1 MGELMEKKLLTIF
14 GVSGL
19 VGSSIL
25 REALDRGYHVNG
37 TLRDF
42 ENQDRITRLKSLP
55 SGKNANFF
63 SADMADISSLDNP
76 LINSDAVFICC
87 LIPTYKGFDG
97 TPARELDD
105 ERGYNEII
113 KPTVDGCLNI
123 LKTAKRNNVKN
134 ILICSS
140 TSSTNPIPPVSIKN
154 ELDHW
159 SDEKEQCN
167 SKKYTSAAKTYMEK
181 AAFKF
186 CAENNIRLSV
196 FLPTGLYGPAVLP
209 EHLKHNPFLWIKS
222 VLEGGAPRHQKV
234 PNDSASLIHLQDLA
248 RLFLAAYEDSSASGR
263 YFGVLE
269 SFHWNDIYK
278 ECQKLIPD
286 MQMPEPISEDP
297 VAPTQFDFKR
307 RDSLGI
313 KIRDFPTIMRETV
326 EWLKSNPFKEN

>member
-1 MGELMEKKLLTIF
+1 MGKKLLTIF
-14 GVSGL
+14 GASGL

-25 REALDRGYHVNG
+25 REALDRGYLVNG
-37 TLRDF
+37 TLRDVD
-42 ENQDRITRLKSLP
+42 NQDRITRLKSLP
-55 SGKNANFF
+55 SGKNAKFF
-63 SADMADISSLDNP
+63 SANMADTSSLDNP
-76 LINSDAVFICC
+76 LINTAAVFICC

-97 TPARELDD
+97 TPAKELDD
-105 ERGYNEII
+105 KRGYNEII

-123 LKTAKRNNVKN
+123 LRAAKRNNVKN

-140 TSSTNPIPPVSIKN
+140 TSSTNPIPSVPIKN

-181 AAFKF
+181 AAYKF
-186 CAENNIRLSV
+186 CAENNMRLSI

-248 RLFLAAYEDSSASGR
+248 KLFLAAYEDSSASGR

-297 VAPTQFDFKR
+297 VAPTKFDFKR

-313 KIRDFPTIMRETV
+313 KIRDFPTIMHETV

>member
-1 MGELMEKKLLTIF
+1 M
-14 GVSGL
+14 
-19 VGSSIL
+19 
-25 REALDRGYHVNG
+25 
-37 TLRDF
+37 
-42 ENQDRITRLKSLP
+42 
-55 SGKNANFF
+55 
-63 SADMADISSLDNP
+63 
-76 LINSDAVFICC
+76 
-87 LIPTYKGFDG
+87 
-97 TPARELDD
+97 
-105 ERGYNEII
+105 
-113 KPTVDGCLNI
+113 
-123 LKTAKRNNVKN
+123 N

-154 ELDHW
+154 EQDHW

-186 CAENNIRLSV
+186 CAENNLRLSV
-196 FLPTGLYGPAVLP
+196 LLPTGLYGSAVLP

-286 MQMPEPISEDP
+286 MQMPEPFSGDP
-297 VAPTQFDFKR
+297 VVPTQFDFKR

-326 EWLKSNPFKEN
+326 EWLKNNPF

>member
-14 GVSGL
+14 GASGL

-25 REALDRGYHVNG
+25 REALDKGYHVNG
-37 TLRDF
+37 TLRNV
-42 ENQDRITRLKSLP
+42 ENEDRITRLKSLP

-63 SADMADISSLDNP
+63 SAEMGDISSLNSP
-76 LINSDAVFICC
+76 LINADAVFICC

-97 TPARELDD
+97 TPARELND

>member
-1 MGELMEKKLLTIF
+1 M
-14 GVSGL
+14 
-19 VGSSIL
+19 
-25 REALDRGYHVNG
+25 
-37 TLRDF
+37 
-42 ENQDRITRLKSLP
+42 SLP
-55 SGKNANFF
+55 LLVLSFGAIFVGYLGRDMVIGAGTDFF
-63 SADMADISSLDNP
+63 
-76 LINSDAVFICC
+76 
-87 LIPTYKGFDG
+87 KH
-97 TPARELDD
+97 
-105 ERGYNEII
+105 
-113 KPTVDGCLNI
+113 
-123 LKTAKRNNVKN
+123 
-134 ILICSS
+134 
-140 TSSTNPIPPVSIKN
+140 SI
-154 ELDHW
+154 
-159 SDEKEQCN
+159 
-167 SKKYTSAAKTYMEK
+167 
-181 AAFKF
+181 F
-186 CAENNIRLSV
+186 
-196 FLPTGLYGPAVLP
+196 VLP

-286 MQMPEPISEDP
+286 MLMPEPILEDP

>member
-1 MGELMEKKLLTIF
+1 MEKKLLTIF
-14 GVSGL
+14 GASGL

-37 TLRDF
+37 TLRDI
-42 ENQDRITRLKSLP
+42 EKQDRITRLKSLP
-55 SGKNANFF
+55 SGNNADFF
-63 SADMADISSLDNP
+63 SANMADISSLDSPIKNAE
-76 LINSDAVFICC
+76 AVFICC

-105 ERGYNEII
+105 EKVYNEII

-140 TSSTNPIPPVSIKN
+140 TSSTNPVPPVSIKN

-167 SKKYTSAAKTYMEK
+167 SKKYTSAAKTYMER

-186 CAENNIRLSV
+186 CNENNLRLSV
-196 FLPTGLYGPAVLP
+196 FLPTGLYGPAILP

-222 VLEGGAPRHQKV
+222 VLEGGPPRHQKV
-234 PNDSASLIHLQDLA
+234 QILT
-248 RLFLAAYEDSSASGR
+248 
-263 YFGVLE
+263 
-269 SFHWNDIYK
+269 
-278 ECQKLIPD
+278 
-286 MQMPEPISEDP
+286 
-297 VAPTQFDFKR
+297 AP
-307 RDSLGI
+307 
-313 KIRDFPTIMRETV
+313 
-326 EWLKSNPFKEN
+326 

>member
-1 MGELMEKKLLTIF
+1 MEKKLLTIF
-14 GVSGL
+14 GASGL

-37 TLRDF
+37 TLRDI
-42 ENQDRITRLKSLP
+42 EKQDRITRLKSLP
-55 SGKNANFF
+55 SGNNAKFF
-63 SADMADISSLDNP
+63 QADMAEISSLDHP
-76 LINSDAVFICC
+76 LINSDAAIICC

-97 TPARELDD
+97 TPAKELDD
-105 ERGYNEII
+105 ERGYNEIT

-123 LKTAKRNNVKN
+123 LKSAKINNVKN

-186 CAENNIRLSV
+186 CAENNIRLSI

-286 MQMPEPISEDP
+286 MLMPEPILEDP

-307 RDSLGI
+307 RDSLGVQ
-313 KIRDFPTIMRETV
+313 IRDFPTIMRETV
-326 EWLKSNPFKEN
+326 EWLKSTPFKEN

>member
-1 MGELMEKKLLTIF
+1 MEKKLLTIF
-14 GVSGL
+14 GASGL

-37 TLRDF
+37 TLRDVD
-42 ENQDRITRLKSLP
+42 NQDRITRLKSLP
-55 SGKNANFF
+55 SGNNADFF
-63 SADMADISSLDNP
+63 SANMADISSLDSP
-76 LINSDAVFICC
+76 LKNADAVFICC

-105 ERGYNEII
+105 EKGYNEII

-186 CAENNIRLSV
+186 CNENNLRLSV

-222 VLEGGAPRHQKV
+222 VLEGGPPRHQKV

-248 RLFLAAYEDSSASGR
+248 KLFLAAYENPSASGR

-286 MQMPEPISEDP
+286 MQMPEPISEEQVD
-297 VAPTQFDFKR
+297 T
-307 RDSLGI
+307 
-313 KIRDFPTIMRETV
+313 
-326 EWLKSNPFKEN
+326 NPI

>member
-1 MGELMEKKLLTIF
+1 MEKKLLTIF
-14 GVSGL
+14 GASGL

-37 TLRDF
+37 TLRDVD
-42 ENQDRITRLKSLP
+42 NQDRITRLKSLP
-55 SGKNANFF
+55 SGNNADFF
-63 SADMADISSLDNP
+63 SANMADISSLDSP
-76 LINSDAVFICC
+76 LKNADAVFICC
-87 LIPTYKGFDG
+87 LTPTYKGFDG

-113 KPTVDGCLNI
+113 KPTLDGCLNI

-140 TSSTNPIPPVSIKN
+140 TSSTNPVPPVSIKN

-167 SKKYTSAAKTYMEK
+167 SKKYTSATKTYMEK
-181 AAFKF
+181 AAYKF
-186 CAENNIRLSV
+186 CAENNMRLSV

-263 YFGVLE
+263 YFGVLD

-297 VAPTQFDFKR
+297 VAPTKFDFTR

>member
-1 MGELMEKKLLTIF
+1 MEKKLLTIF
-14 GVSGL
+14 GASGL

-37 TLRDF
+37 TLRDVD
-42 ENQDRITRLKSLP
+42 NQDRITRLKSLP
-55 SGKNANFF
+55 SGNNADFF
-63 SADMADISSLDNP
+63 SANMADISSLDSP
-76 LINSDAVFICC
+76 LKNADAVFICC
-87 LIPTYKGFDG
+87 LTPTYKGFDG

-113 KPTVDGCLNI
+113 KPTLDGCLNI
-123 LKTAKRNNVKN
+123 LKTAKRNNIKN

-140 TSSTNPIPPVSIKN
+140 TSSTNPVPPVSIKN

-167 SKKYTSAAKTYMEK
+167 SKKYTSATKTYMEK
-181 AAFKF
+181 AAYKF
-186 CAENNIRLSV
+186 CAENNMRLSV

-286 MQMPEPISEDP
+286 M
-297 VAPTQFDFKR
+297 
-307 RDSLGI
+307 
-313 KIRDFPTIMRETV
+313 
-326 EWLKSNPFKEN
+326 

>member
-14 GVSGL
+14 GASGL

-25 REALDRGYHVNG
+25 REALDKGYYVNG
-37 TLRDF
+37 TLRDV
-42 ENQDRITRLKSLP
+42 ENKDRITRLKSLP
-55 SGKNANFF
+55 SGNNANFF

-76 LINSDAVFICC
+76 LANSDAAFVCC

-97 TPARELDD
+97 TPAKELDD

-123 LKTAKRNNVKN
+123 LKTAKRNNVMN

-140 TSSTNPIPPVSIKN
+140 TSSTNPIPAVSVKN
-154 ELDHW
+154 EQDHW

-186 CAENNIRLSV
+186 CAEKNMRLSV

-248 RLFLAAYEDSSASGR
+248 RLFLAAYEDPSASGR

-278 ECQKLIPD
+278 ECQKLIPE
-286 MQMPEPISEDP
+286 MQIPEPISEDP
-297 VAPTQFDFKR
+297 VAATQFDFKR

-313 KIRDFPTIMRETV
+313 KIRDFPTVMRETV
-326 EWLKSNPFKEN
+326 EWLKRKPFQGN

>member
-14 GVSGL
+14 GASGL

-37 TLRDF
+37 TLRDL

-55 SGKNANFF
+55 SGKNTNFF

-76 LINSDAVFICC
+76 LKNSDAAFVCC
-87 LIPTYKGFDG
+87 LTPTYKGFDG
-97 TPARELDD
+97 TPAKELDD

-123 LKTAKRNNVKN
+123 LKTAKKNNVTN

-140 TSSTNPIPPVSIKN
+140 TSSTNPIPPVSVKN
-154 ELDHW
+154 EQDHW

-186 CAENNIRLSV
+186 CSENNLRLSV
-196 FLPTGLYGPAVLP
+196 FLPTGLYGPTVLP

-248 RLFLAAYEDSSASGR
+248 RLFLAAYEDPSSSGR

-269 SFHWNDIYK
+269 SVHWNDIYK
-278 ECQKLIPD
+278 ECQKLIPS

-326 EWLKSNPFKEN
+326 EWLKSKPF

>member
-1 MGELMEKKLLTIF
+1 MRKRLLTIF
-14 GVSGL
+14 GASGL

-25 REALDRGYHVNG
+25 REALDKGYCVNG
-37 TLRDF
+37 TLRDI
-42 ENQDRITRLKSLP
+42 ENKDRITRLNSPP
-55 SGKNANFF
+55 SGKNADFF
-63 SADMADISSLDNP
+63 KADMADISSLENP
-76 LINSDAVFICC
+76 LVNSDAAVICC

-97 TPARELDD
+97 TPAKELDD
-105 ERGYNEII
+105 KRGYNEII

-123 LKTAKRNNVKN
+123 LETAKRNNVKN

-140 TSSTNPIPPVSIKN
+140 TSSTNPIPPVPIKN

-159 SDEKEQCN
+159 SDEQEQCN
-167 SKKYTSAAKTYMEK
+167 SKKYTSAAKTFMEK

-186 CAENNIRLSV
+186 CTENNMRLSV
-196 FLPTGLYGPAVLP
+196 FLPTGLYGPAILP
-209 EHLKHNPFLWIKS
+209 EHLKHNPFSWIKS
-222 VLEGGAPRHQKV
+222 VLEGGPPRHLKV

-248 RLFLAAYEDSSASGR
+248 KLFLAAYENPSASGR

-286 MQMPEPISEDP
+286 MQMPEPMSEDP

-326 EWLKSNPFKEN
+326 EWIKSKPF

>member
-1 MGELMEKKLLTIF
+1 MEKKLLTIF
-14 GVSGL
+14 GASGL

-25 REALDRGYHVNG
+25 REALDRGYRVNG
-37 TLRDF
+37 TLRDVD
-42 ENQDRITRLKSLP
+42 NQDRITRLKNLP
-55 SGKNANFF
+55 SGNNANFF
-63 SADMADISSLDNP
+63 SANMADISSLDSP
-76 LINSDAVFICC
+76 LKNADAVFICC

-97 TPARELDD
+97 TPAKELDD
-105 ERGYNEII
+105 EKGYNEII

-186 CAENNIRLSV
+186 CNENNLRLSV

-222 VLEGGAPRHQKV
+222 VLEGGPPRHQKV

-248 RLFLAAYEDSSASGR
+248 KLFFAAYENPSASGR

-286 MQMPEPISEDP
+286 MQMPEPISEEQ
-297 VAPTQFDFKR
+297 VIPTQFDFKR
-307 RDSLGI
+307 RDSLGV
-313 KIRDFPTIMRETV
+313 KIRDFPTIMRETI
-326 EWLKSNPFKEN
+326 EWLKSNPFKHI